1 MTRFLTLL
9 CLMGLHLVASAA
21 SPARLAPAPPAP
33 ADQALGEVDRKSVGC
48 LGCHTETD
56 RLSMHDNPAVK
67 LGCTD
72 CHGGDASQIPER
84 GLARLEFEYKRLRDL
99 AHVLPRYPEEWGYPH
114 SAKPQR
120 SYTLLNRESPE
131 FIRFVNPAD
140 YRVADKDCGA
150 CHSNIIAQAERSLMA
165 TGAMFFGGASYN
177 NGILPYKRYIVGES
191 FTNDGQAASI
201 KGPVLPDPQ
210 SALSLHGVLPSLV
223 PLPHWETTPT
233 PDTFRVFESGGRV
246 TG

>member
-1 MTRFLTLL
+1 MRHAMKRYLL
-9 CLMGLHLVASAA
+9 ILFWMAVSWNW
-21 SPARLAPAPPAP
+21 PAHAGAPPAP
-33 ADQALGEVDRKSVGC
+33 ADQPLTEVDRKSVGC
-48 LGCHTETD
+48 VGCHTDTD

-99 AHVLPRYPEEWGYPH
+99 AHVLPRYPAEWGYPH

-140 YRVADKDCGA
+140 YRVADQACGA
-150 CHSNIIAQAERSLMA
+150 CHGAIIAAAERSLMS
-165 TGAMFFGGASYN
+165 TSAMLLGGASYN
-177 NGILPYKRYIVGES
+177 NGILPYKRYILGEAY
-191 FTNDGQAASI
+191 TNTGEAAAI
-201 KGPVLPDPQ
+201 KGPLLPDPT
-210 SALSLHGVLPSLV
+210 SAL
-223 PLPHWETTPT
+223 
-233 PDTFRVFESGGRV
+233 
-246 TG
+246 